1 MHFEKDKDEH
11 VDLGEKKEKIKLQIS
26 AQLLNLVREYKKK
39 KKETFLGFNFGGLWL
54 ALKLHVSV
62 TTSETSSSGMSLSS
76 RLCACVLILVDCVS
90 SESFHIG
97 LLNKRNRTVSS

>member
-39 KKETFLGFNFGGLWL
+39 KR
-54 ALKLHVSV
+54 
-62 TTSETSSSGMSLSS
+62 
-76 RLCACVLILVDCVS
+76 RLFWVLILVVC
-90 SESFHIG
+90 G
-97 LLNKRNRTVSS
+97 LP